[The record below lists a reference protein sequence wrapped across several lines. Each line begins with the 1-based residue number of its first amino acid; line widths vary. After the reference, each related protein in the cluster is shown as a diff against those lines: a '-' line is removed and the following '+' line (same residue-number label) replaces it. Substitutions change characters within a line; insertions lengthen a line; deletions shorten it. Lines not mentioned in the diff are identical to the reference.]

1 MAAEPRRAGLPGGPW
16 RWLVLLAAVSI
27 VELGYVFIA
36 SAGRWTQWPI
46 FDTGVDYLA
55 DGFRAGH
62 LHLSREPPV
71 ALLRQSNPFDPANRK
86 LWFWDAS
93 LYGGHY
99 YLYWGP
105 VPALLLAA
113 VKSVLRIS
121 KHLGDQYV
129 VFGLATLQLIA
140 GTILADRIAR
150 RVFASIPVAFVMLA
164 VVVFGFANPTP
175 FLLAR
180 EAIYEAAII
189 GGHAFLLLGLVFA
202 FDAVWK
208 VASRLTSNL
217 YAAAAGIAWALALGC
232 RITLGPAVLALARV
246 TAFIIARRVRER
258 WSRFA
263 QSLLWLGLPVMLGVG
278 GLLFYNELRFERWFE
293 FGRSFQLTWIDF
305 PWSTSFV
312 TANLYSYALRPL
324 DTSCKFPFVSAAVRM
339 GARAFPEGFSLPKDY
354 FVDEQVAGF
363 LVATPWTWLAPAA
376 VLVCGWTMTKV
387 LRRSAAFDGP
397 AAARAWATA
406 SLAIAGSV
414 SFAPALC
421 TPTATMRHMGDV
433 AGAIV
438 LLATLGAWSLYA
450 AARRT
455 AVFRWLVVVACS
467 ALAAVTVSMG
477 LGLGFEGYYG
487 HFRAH
492 NPALLDELEARWSVC
507 HHQ

>member
-232 RITLGPAVLALARV
+232 RITLGPAVLALALV
-246 TAFIIARRVRER
+246 TAFVIARRVRER

-278 GLLFYNELRFERWFE
+278 GLLFYNELRFER
-293 FGRSFQLTWIDF
+293 
-305 PWSTSFV
+305 
-312 TANLYSYALRPL
+312 
-324 DTSCKFPFVSAAVRM
+324 
-339 GARAFPEGFSLPKDY
+339 
-354 FVDEQVAGF
+354 
-363 LVATPWTWLAPAA
+363 
-376 VLVCGWTMTKV
+376 
-387 LRRSAAFDGP
+387 
-397 AAARAWATA
+397 
-406 SLAIAGSV
+406 
-414 SFAPALC
+414 
-421 TPTATMRHMGDV
+421 
-433 AGAIV
+433 
-438 LLATLGAWSLYA
+438 
-450 AARRT
+450 
-455 AVFRWLVVVACS
+455 
-467 ALAAVTVSMG
+467 
-477 LGLGFEGYYG
+477 
-487 HFRAH
+487 
-492 NPALLDELEARWSVC
+492 
-507 HHQ
+507 